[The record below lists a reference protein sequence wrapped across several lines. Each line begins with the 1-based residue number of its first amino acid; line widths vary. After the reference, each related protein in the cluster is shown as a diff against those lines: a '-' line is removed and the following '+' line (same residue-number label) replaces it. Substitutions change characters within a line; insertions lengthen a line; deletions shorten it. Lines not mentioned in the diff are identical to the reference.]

1 MQPQPVRLRRTWD
14 RVLINLAVDAAFMMA
29 FLVAIEVNATGIAF
43 HEWWGLGLTLFICVH
58 VLLHWRWVAMAT
70 QRFWRNLRA
79 EPRLNALVDAGLY
92 LGFVTMVFSGLV
104 MSRSVLPALGLK
116 GSTAP
121 FWLAL
126 HIQSTNLTLLLVI
139 VHLATHWRWLV
150 AVSNRYVLAVIR
162 RLFGTKKTV
171 SDRTPGESVA
181 K

>member
-1 MQPQPVRLRRTWD
+1 MQSHHVRPRPTLD
-14 RVLINLAVDAAFMMA
+14 RVFVNLAVDAAFMLA

-92 LGFVTMVFSGLV
+92 LGFVTMIFSGVV
-104 MSRSVLPALGLK
+104 MSRSVLPALGLR

-126 HIQSTNLTLLLVI
+126 HIQSTNLTLLLVT
-139 VHLATHWRWLV
+139 VHLAAHWRWLV
-150 AVSNRYVLAVIR
+150 AVTNRYVLAVIR
-162 RLFGTKKTV
+162 RLAGTKKPVT
-171 SDRTPGESVA
+171 DRALGESVA